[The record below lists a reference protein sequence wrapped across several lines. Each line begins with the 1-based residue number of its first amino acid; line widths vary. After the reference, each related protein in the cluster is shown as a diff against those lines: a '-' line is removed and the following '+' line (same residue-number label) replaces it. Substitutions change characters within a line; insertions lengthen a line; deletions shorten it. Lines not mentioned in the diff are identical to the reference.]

1 MARLYF
7 FLFIVFLFPA
17 RFATALDSDRNQP
30 AEFKAQDIKIDFNT
44 GQRTYRGDVTI
55 QQGTLCMKADVMHL
69 FFDDD
74 VLQRAIAHG
83 QPAVF
88 QQQPE
93 GSDYL
98 LRGEAQTIEIDEIEN
113 VATFSGEAK
122 LQQHRD
128 KITGETIIFHMETE
142 QIQCLADCQMTVYDE
157 ITMSDQ
163 IEQLS
168 APGAIE
174 NIEISRGDLCIQ
186 PQAGAAAGESA
197 NTSSEPSVLST
208 SIDTDSESTA
218 QPTYNWDTTEEE
230 LEFPGDS
237 PQFHAA
243 RVIGAGTA
251 AYSEPRADAALLGG
265 LSGRMPVKALEIR
278 HDWARVTIPS
288 GINVWVFA
296 SYIAQDR
303 KGQARV
309 QGRGVRARWLPS
321 TDSRIVGVLVPGEGV
336 RVLATQ
342 NQWKQISLPPSIATW
357 VPVSQIEMLEN
368 ITPAW
373 RRDWQAQTGVPPAIG
388 N

>member
-7 FLFIVFLFPA
+7 FLLIFFLFPA

-30 AEFKAQDIKIDFNT
+30 AEFKAQDIEIDFNT
-44 GQRTYRGDVTI
+44 GQRTYRGNVTI
-55 QQGTLCMKADVMHL
+55 QQGTLRMKADVIHL

-83 QPAVF
+83 QPATF

-93 GSDYL
+93 GSDHL

-128 KITGETIIFHMETE
+128 KITGETIIFHMGTE
-142 QIQCLADCQMTVYDE
+142 QIQCLADCQMTVHDE
-157 ITMSDQ
+157 ITMSGQ
-163 IEQLS
+163 AEQLS
-168 APGAIE
+168 AVGATE
-174 NIEISRGDLCIQ
+174 NTEISRSDLGIQ
-186 PQAGAAAGESA
+186 PQVGVTAGESA

-208 SIDTDSESTA
+208 AIGVDSDSTA
-218 QPTYNWDTTEEE
+218 QPTSSPDATKKV
-230 LEFPGDS
+230 LESADNS
-237 PQFHAA
+237 LQFHAA

-251 AYSEPRADAALLGG
+251 AYGEPGVDATILGG

-278 HDWARVTIPS
+278 NNWARVAIPS
-288 GINVWVFA
+288 GINIWVFA
-296 SYIAQDR
+296 SYIVQDR
-303 KGQARV
+303 NSQARI
-309 QGRGVRARWLPS
+309 QGHGVRARWLPS
-321 TDSRIVGVLVPGEGV
+321 TDSRIVGVLAPGERV

-342 NQWKQISLPPSIATW
+342 NQWKQISLPPSIAAW
-357 VPVSQIEMLEN
+357 VPVSQLEMLQDIN
-368 ITPAW
+368 PTW
-373 RRDWQAQTGVPPAIG
+373 LSDWQNQTGVPPTVG